1 MKKDEKIYRY
11 IYTKKCE
18 LYIYIYERKK
28 KLKYI
33 KLQNE
38 KNCAFLFE

>member
-18 LYIYIYERKK
+18 LYIYIYMKERK
-28 KLKYI
+28 
-33 KLQNE
+33 N
-38 KNCAFLFE
+38 